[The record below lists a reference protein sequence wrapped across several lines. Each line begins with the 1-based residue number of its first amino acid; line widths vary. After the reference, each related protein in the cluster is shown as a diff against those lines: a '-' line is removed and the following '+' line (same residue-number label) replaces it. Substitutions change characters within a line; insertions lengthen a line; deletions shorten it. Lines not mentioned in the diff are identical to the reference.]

1 VETRLS
7 LVLGLTLCCLGE
19 QTATGQPAP
28 ASSPNADPDR
38 VRAIVRAGAEKA
50 GTQAVVFG
58 TWVHDREVLTMALG
72 HSMTTVPATTDMLIA
87 SAGSPR
93 PLCPD
98 LFRVSTSLSQPLQGV
113 GPALLIRCWPDRRGD
128 AAVRRTNW
136 SACSP
141 VPYRQARSRRP
152 VDPRPGAV
160 PMRDRAPGRLPA
172 APREAA

>member
-1 VETRLS
+1 MQKPGLRKGRVEGDRGAHMTVSTVKTTLL

-58 TWVHDREVLTMALG
+58 TWVHDREVVTMALG
-72 HSMTTVPATTDMLIA
+72 HSMTTVPAPRICIIA

-93 PLCPD
+93 PLCP
-98 LFRVSTSLSQPLQGV
+98 
-113 GPALLIRCWPDRRGD
+113 
-128 AAVRRTNW
+128 
-136 SACSP
+136 
-141 VPYRQARSRRP
+141 RSC
-152 VDPRPGAV
+152 
-160 PMRDRAPGRLPA
+160 
-172 APREAA
+172 